1 MSAVCLGRVCRDP
14 FNGLENGSEP
24 VEIQRFGQLGEI
36 FRCDDGIEFGS
47 LTLFETDFLAKR
59 IWYNQNIAK
68 QYRRIEA
75 EAPDGLQGG
84 FRRESWGV
92 AKI

>member
-1 MSAVCLGRVCRDP
+1 MSAVSLGEGLCDP
-14 FNGLENGSEP
+14 FNGLENRSEP

-36 FRCDDGIEFGS
+36 FRCHDGIEFGS
-47 LTLFETDFLAKR
+47 LTLLETDFLAKR

-68 QYRRIEA
+68 QNRRIEA
-75 EAPDGLQGG
+75 EAPDGLQGC
-84 FRRESWGV
+84 FRRESRSV